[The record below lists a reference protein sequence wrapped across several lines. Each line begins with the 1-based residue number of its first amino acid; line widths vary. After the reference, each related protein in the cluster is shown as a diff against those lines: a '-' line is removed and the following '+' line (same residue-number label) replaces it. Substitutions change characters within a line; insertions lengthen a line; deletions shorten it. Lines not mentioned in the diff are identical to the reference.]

1 MSKVKI
7 LFLLLLMQTLLFA
20 QGKVL
25 EGYIQNALENN
36 LALQQKKY
44 SLEKSIAALK
54 EARALFLPSVSLE
67 ARYSRA
73 GGGRDIEFPV
83 GDLLNPVYST
93 LNALLSTQQF
103 PTLENEVIPFLREEE
118 HETKLR
124 LVQPIF
130 QPAIYYNYKIKDNLV
145 SADSAAWAAYKMELI
160 SDIKSAYYNYL
171 QATKATQIYL
181 NALNL
186 VDENLKISESLVEN
200 GMATKDVL
208 YRARSEKMRIQQ
220 QITAAQR
227 QQNNSQNYFNFLLN
241 HGLNESIIPDSVF
254 AENSLAEFT
263 AESAAEK
270 AIASRNEIHQID
282 QALEA
287 RRQAVSI
294 GTARFLP
301 QVNVVVDYGFQGEKY
316 RFTQKDD
323 YWMASALLS
332 WNLFNGFGDKAK
344 REQAV
349 LEYKSLK
356 NDLSQIKQQ
365 IRLQAHDAV
374 WAVQES
380 EKQLLQ
386 SREQLKAAKEVYK
399 IVEKKYRQGM
409 VTHIEMIDAATSLTN
424 AEITNNINKFE
435 ILKRQ
440 GHLKQVLGIEGV

>member
-241 HGLNESIIPDSVF
+241 RGLNESIIPDSVF

-380 EKQLLQ
+380 EKQFLQ